1 VTSHGAPPD
10 DLNEPQLEAV
20 THAEGPLLV
29 FAGAGS
35 GKTRVITFRI
45 ANLVATHGV
54 PPYRILAVTFTNK
67 AAGEM
72 RERLDGLLGH
82 DLARDLWV
90 GTFHATCAKLLRKHH
105 EAVGFS
111 RSFVIYDDADQRA
124 LMDRIV
130 KERDVDTDELPART
144 VLARIHAWKQ
154 EAIPPEDV
162 PRNTRRDDLIVSLY
176 EEYEKRLRAADA
188 CDFDDLLLHVL
199 RLVELEEPSTREH
212 GGARTLA
219 GAAIRAQFRYV
230 LVDEFQ
236 DTNAVQY
243 RLVRALVRA
252 TGNLAVVGDD
262 DQSIYRWRG
271 ADVRNIRGFAKDF
284 PGAHVV
290 KLEQNYRSTS
300 RIVRAA
306 LAVIAKG
313 RERVPKELW
322 TANDAGEPI
331 ELRSTID
338 ERDEAQQV
346 AAYVDARQAEGVSR
360 KDMAVLYRTH
370 AQSRVLEEALRAR
383 RIPYKIVGG
392 LRFFDRAE
400 VKDLLAYLRLC
411 ANPKSDVDLAR
422 IVNVPARGIGA
433 TTVDRVQQAAR
444 THGLSALQ
452 AMREVARGKIE
463 AGVAAAA
470 RKRLLGFLSIVD
482 ELAHAAEAGHPP
494 SELAELALERS
505 GYADHLR
512 EDRSDEAE
520 ARLQNL
526 GELVGSIRE
535 YEAMAQAAGEVASIA
550 GFLERT
556 ALVTTGDEQK
566 GQDPLARGGAQPDD
580 VLTLMS
586 VHAAKGLEF
595 REVMITGLEEDLF
608 PFVRA
613 RDEDDAVFGPTGL
626 TRGEEA
632 LEEERRLAYVA
643 ITRARERLLLFHAG
657 HRTLFGQLRYGRPSR
672 FLVDLPREDLRQR
685 LPGAS
690 AEARPSGWGSA
701 RRYDDE
707 GPRQAWRHPMSG
719 GSSGGSS
726 APRARAPEPVRAP
739 GERYVERDEHAHHD
753 FDEHDGHRDE
763 GGCDLRRGDRVRHKR
778 FGVGRV
784 LSIEEGAEPKILAE
798 FSGFG
803 EVTILRRF
811 LEPVR

>member
-1 VTSHGAPPD
+1 MSNADAVAD

-20 THAEGPLLV
+20 THVDGPLLV

-35 GKTRVITFRI
+35 GKTRVITYRI
-45 ANLVATHGV
+45 ANLVATHSV

-72 RERLDGLLGH
+72 RERLERLLGPE
-82 DLARDLWV
+82 LARDLWV
-90 GTFHATCAKLLRKHH
+90 GTFHATCARLLRKHH
-105 EAVGFS
+105 QAAGLS
-111 RSFVIYDDADQRA
+111 PRFVIYDDADQRS

-144 VLARIHAWKQ
+144 VLARIHALKQ
-154 EAIPPEDV
+154 EAIAPDEV
-162 PRNTRRDDLIVSLY
+162 PRNSRRDDLVVSLY
-176 EEYEKRLRAADA
+176 EEYDKRLRAADA

-199 RLVELEEPSTREH
+199 RLVERPDPPPHER
-212 GGARTLA
+212 ADDRTLA
-219 GAAIRAQFRYV
+219 GVSIRALFRYV

-252 TGNLAVVGDD
+252 HGNLAVVGDD

-284 PGAHVV
+284 PGARVV
-290 KLEQNYRSTS
+290 KLEQNYRSTA

-306 LAVIAKG
+306 LAVIGKS
-313 RERVPKELW
+313 RERIAKELW
-322 TANDAGEPI
+322 TANDEGELV
-331 ELRSTID
+331 EVRSAVD

-346 AAYVDARQAEGVSR
+346 AAYVDARQAEGVAR
-360 KDMAVLYRTH
+360 RDLAVLYRTN

-383 RIPYKIVGG
+383 RIPYRIVGG

-400 VKDLLAYLRLC
+400 VKHLLAYLRLS
-411 ANPKSDVDLAR
+411 ANPRSDVDLVR

-444 THGLSALQ
+444 NHGLASLE
-452 AMREVARGKIE
+452 AMREIARGKIE

-470 RKRLLGFLSIVD
+470 RKRLLAFVAIVD
-482 ELAHAAEAGHPP
+482 ELVSAEAAGHPP

-512 EDRSDEAE
+512 EDGSDEAQTR
-520 ARLQNL
+520 AQNL

-535 YEAMAQAAGEVASIA
+535 YEQAAEAAGERPSIT

-556 ALVTTGDEQK
+556 ALISTVDEPR
-566 GQDPLARGGAQPDD
+566 GQDPLARGGAWGDD

-595 REVMITGLEEDLF
+595 REVLITGLEEELF

-613 RDEDDAVFGPTGL
+613 RDEDDALFGPSGL
-626 TRGEEA
+626 TRSEES

-643 ITRARERLLLFHAG
+643 ITRARQRLLLLHAG
-657 HRTLFGQLRYGRPSR
+657 HRTLFGQLRFGRPSR
-672 FLVDLPREDLRQR
+672 FLLDLPRADVKLS
-685 LPGAS
+685 LPGTA
-690 AEARPSGWGSA
+690 
-701 RRYDDE
+701 DV
-707 GPRQAWRHPMSG
+707 GPRSFSSRPERDLDRGPRLAWPD
-719 GSSGGSS
+719 
-726 APRARAPEPVRAP
+726 APPREQPKAAREP
-739 GERYVERDEHAHHD
+739 GERYVERDEGA
-753 FDEHDGHRDE
+753 
-763 GGCDLRRGDRVRHKR
+763 DLRRGDRVRHKR

-784 LSIEEGAEPKILAE
+784 IDVEEGAEPKIVAE

-803 EVTILRRF
+803 EMTILRRF
-811 LEPVR
+811 LEPLP

>member
-1 VTSHGAPPD
+1 MSNVEAVAD

-20 THAEGPLLV
+20 THVEGPLLV

-35 GKTRVITFRI
+35 GKTRVITYRI

-72 RERLDGLLGH
+72 RERLERLLGEG
-82 DLARDLWV
+82 LARDLWV
-90 GTFHATCAKLLRKHH
+90 GTFHATCARILRKHH
-105 EAVGFS
+105 DAAGFS
-111 RSFVIYDDADQRA
+111 RRFVIYDDADQRS

-130 KERDVDTDELPART
+130 KERDVDTDELSARS
-144 VLARIHAWKQ
+144 VLSRIHAFKQ
-154 EAIPPEDV
+154 EAVAPEDV
-162 PRNTRRDDLIVSLY
+162 PRNSRRDDLVVSLY

-199 RLVELEEPSTREH
+199 RLVERPDPDAHEQPD
-212 GGARTLA
+212 AKTLA
-219 GAAIRAQFRYV
+219 GASIRAQFRYV

-252 TGNLAVVGDD
+252 HGNLAVVGDD

-284 PGAHVV
+284 PGAQVV
-290 KLEQNYRSTS
+290 KLEQNYRSTA

-322 TANDAGEPI
+322 TSNVEGELV
-331 ELRSTID
+331 EVKSAVD
-338 ERDEAQQV
+338 ERDEAQKV
-346 AAYVDARQAEGVSR
+346 AAYVDARQAEGVARSEI
-360 KDMAVLYRTH
+360 AVLYRTH

-383 RIPYKIVGG
+383 RIPYRIVGG

-433 TTVDRVQQAAR
+433 TTVDRVQLAAR
-444 THGLSALQ
+444 NHGLTSLE
-452 AMREVARGKIE
+452 AMREVARGKLE

-470 RKRLLGFLSIVD
+470 RKRLLAFVAIVD
-482 ELAHAAEAGHPP
+482 ELAGAEASGHPP
-494 SELAELALERS
+494 SEIAQLALERS
-505 GYADHLR
+505 GYEAHLR
-512 EDRSDEAE
+512 EEQTDEAQT
-520 ARLQNL
+520 RLQNL

-535 YEAMAQAAGEVASIA
+535 YEQTASAAGEQASIT

-556 ALVTTGDEQK
+556 ALVSSVDEPR
-566 GQDPLARGGAQPDD
+566 GEDPLARGGAWSDD

-595 REVMITGLEEDLF
+595 REVLITGLEEDLF
-608 PFVRA
+608 PFVRQ

-672 FLVDLPREDLRQR
+672 FLVDLPRDDVKLS
-685 LPGAS
+685 LPGAGDS
-690 AEARPSGWGSA
+690 AQRTGGYGGYGGYGGARAARDDDDGPSPA
-701 RRYDDE
+701 F
-707 GPRQAWRHPMSG
+707 RHPMA
-719 GSSGGSS
+719 S
-726 APRARAPEPVRAP
+726 AGPKVTTPVREP
-739 GERYVERDEHAHHD
+739 GERYVERDDDA
-753 FDEHDGHRDE
+753 
-763 GGCDLRRGDRVRHKR
+763 CDLRRGDRVRHKR

-784 LSIEEGAEPKILAE
+784 LEVEEGAEPKIVAE

-803 EVTILRRF
+803 EMTILRRF
-811 LEPVR
+811 LEPVA